1 MATTQA
7 VSDWSALVR
16 QELPQGVTVRKV
28 GWKALKVAI
37 AISAVSMLLAL
48 GLVLVVVC
56 MVCTVFGTTARNAPV
71 ALCSGRNQGRY
82 GMTYGVVAVKVTGFS
97 MVGKAL
103 QGVYEFTVK

>member
-56 MVCTVFGTTARNAPV
+56 MVANVGRNASL
-71 ALCSGRNQGRY
+71 A
-82 GMTYGVVAVKVTGFS
+82 VVTSSNRKQYKMHCKTVHVSGFS

>member
-28 GWKALKVAI
+28 GWKTLKVAI

-48 GLVLVVVC
+48 GLVLVVAC
-56 MVCTVFGTTARNAPV
+56 MVANVGRNAPL
-71 ALCSGRNQGRY
+71 A
-82 GMTYGVVAVKVTGFS
+82 VVTSSNRKQYKMHCKTVHVSGFS
-97 MVGKAL
+97 MIGKAL